1 MKCKP
6 IEMIGKAS
14 YNIFL
19 TQKVFY
25 CFPGFL
31 WERFSGRMLQLAAA
45 AVICLLMGI
54 LFYRIE
60 TPFTDWL
67 DRKTKN
73 VWIHADK
80 RLDDIALAISSG

>member
-1 MKCKP
+1 
-6 IEMIGKAS
+6 
-14 YNIFL
+14 
-19 TQKVFY
+19 
-25 CFPGFL
+25 
-31 WERFSGRMLQLAAA
+31 MLQLAAA